1 MRGEIHKR
9 TKQGDPKCAGCGEEE
24 ETIEHLLLQCNKVKE
39 VWKLSPVQWDGI
51 QHTSN
56 CFIKWWTAI
65 MEAQEERGGED
76 QVNLTINI
84 LWQIWKARNEREFEH
99 KEKEPHKVIQ
109 KAVKE
114 WMEFDVAN
122 KGKETRKNT
131 QGTEILERVEQ
142 DQSQRENQARLMI
155 KVHTHQDRRQHMVGI
170 EITATDSAGS
180 LQAIWALR
188 ERMSGDTKQ
197 DQAGAVRLALLNA
210 ISQGWTSI
218 KVELEDRE
226 LVECIKHTRTSNQQ
240 MATLVEDIQYI
251 SNLFQ
256 KCSFSFVESGFVGSI
271 KLSMHAL
278 NILVDEEWVN
288 PNL

>member
-1 MRGEIHKR
+1 MKKKELESIRRRDGVGTSYEGSIKRVWKAVWKQKVCQKMKIFIWKCLHGGLPVRGEIHRR
-9 TKQGDPKCAGCGEEE
+9 TRQGNPKCAACGEEE

-84 LWQIWKARNEREFEH
+84 LWQIWKARNERKFEY

-109 KAVKE
+109 KAVKG
-114 WMEFDVAN
+114 WMEFDEAN
-122 KGKETRKNT
+122 RGKETRKNT

-142 DQSQRENQARLMI
+142 DQSQRENQARMMI

-170 EITATDSAGS
+170 GITATD
-180 LQAIWALR
+180 
-188 ERMSGDTKQ
+188 
-197 DQAGAVRLALLNA
+197 
-210 ISQGWTSI
+210 
-218 KVELEDRE
+218 
-226 LVECIKHTRTSNQQ
+226 
-240 MATLVEDIQYI
+240 
-251 SNLFQ
+251 
-256 KCSFSFVESGFVGSI
+256 
-271 KLSMHAL
+271 
-278 NILVDEEWVN
+278 
-288 PNL
+288 

>member
-1 MRGEIHKR
+1 MKVFIWKCLHGGLPVRGDIHRR
-9 TKQGDPKCAGCGEEE
+9 TRQGDPKCAGCGEEK

-114 WMEFDVAN
+114 WMEFDEAN
-122 KGKETRKNT
+122 RGKETRKNT
-131 QGTEILERVEQ
+131 QETEILQCVEQ

-155 KVHTHQDRRQHMVGI
+155 KVHTHQDRRQQMVGI
-170 EITATDSAGS
+170 GITATDSIGS

-188 ERMSGDTKQ
+188 EKMPGDTKQ

-210 ISQGWTSI
+210 ISQDCTGI
-218 KVELEDRE
+218 KMELEDRE
-226 LVECIKHTRTSNQQ
+226 LVEYIKHTRTSNQ
-240 MATLVEDIQYI
+240 
-251 SNLFQ
+251 
-256 KCSFSFVESGFVGSI
+256 
-271 KLSMHAL
+271 
-278 NILVDEEWVN
+278 
-288 PNL
+288 